1 MQENYEDSWDY
12 TDPISNEEIAEQVY
26 KGRAAPLHGEYYDQ

>member
-26 KGRAAPLHGEYYDQ
+26 KGRAAPLDGEYYDQ